1 MRLSEELRAWTK
13 DYASGVIQCY
23 VKLPKDREEV
33 RVLGDNWMN
42 AWPSS
47 PAWSPNCANTAPDF
61 SVSARQLFSICLCEF
76 QHVSF

>member
-1 MRLSEELRAWTK
+1 MSRLSEELRGRTK
-13 DYASGVIQCY
+13 GYASVVIRFY
-23 VKLPKDREEV
+23 VKLPKAREEV

-61 SVSARQLFSICLCEF
+61 SVSARQLFSLSAF
-76 QHVSF
+76 QHLPV